1 MGLVIQKANG
11 REYVSIRES
20 YWDPVKRKYTSR
32 TIKNYGRLDLLLEK
46 DPEILDKIRD
56 QAESLKSD
64 RKEVRKSE
72 LYHRARAELARPEGG
87 RDFADARRILIGPCI
102 WRRIWDKLDL
112 SGKLRQFSEDGK
124 CAFDFSE
131 AVFFMTAAECLMPNT
146 EPPLCKR
153 RGSFPYGK
161 DNIEPQ
167 NHCRALDLLAERRDD
182 LVRYLDRRIGRQYP
196 SDAVEAIGGLTP
208 QAFEE
213 RDAGGTCLPSPKRA
227 AKEDPTPHRSHSL
240 IRYLAEVLRRLLQAE
255 LVAQGL
261 EIPAADLVQALAS
274 ASLTEV
280 RLGDGTSGYVK
291 TETEGVFEPAAKA
304 LGLGVLPH
312 FSSVREVK
320 KALKI
325 RNL

>member
-1 MGLVIQKANG
+1 M
-11 REYVSIRES
+11 
-20 YWDPVKRKYTSR
+20 PH
-32 TIKNYGRLDLLLEK
+32 
-46 DPEILDKIRD
+46 
-56 QAESLKSD
+56 AE
-64 RKEVRKSE
+64 
-72 LYHRARAELARPEGG
+72 HRA
-87 RDFADARRILIGPCI
+87 
-102 WRRIWDKLDL
+102 
-112 SGKLRQFSEDGK
+112 
-124 CAFDFSE
+124 
-131 AVFFMTAAECLMPNT
+131 
-146 EPPLCKR
+146 KR
-153 RGSFPYGK
+153 RGSFPYGE

-167 NHCRALDLLAERRDD
+167 NLCRALDLLAERRDD

-208 QAFEE
+208 LAFEE

-274 ASLTEV
+274 ASPTEV

-291 TETEGVFEPAAKA
+291 TENEGVFELAAKA

-325 RNL
+325 RSL

>member
-87 RDFADARRILIGPCI
+87 RDFADARRILIGSCI

-124 CAFDFSE
+124 CAFDFSD

-146 EPPLCKR
+146 EP
-153 RGSFPYGK
+153 
-161 DNIEPQ
+161 N
-167 NHCRALDLLAERRDD
+167 
-182 LVRYLDRRIGRQYP
+182 
-196 SDAVEAIGGLTP
+196 
-208 QAFEE
+208 
-213 RDAGGTCLPSPKRA
+213 
-227 AKEDPTPHRSHSL
+227 
-240 IRYLAEVLRRLLQAE
+240 AEVLFRTGKTISSRRTFAGPLICWPSAE
-255 LVAQGL
+255 T
-261 EIPAADLVQALAS
+261 IS
-274 ASLTEV
+274 C
-280 RLGDGTSGYVK
+280 GTSTVGSDANIRAMPSK
-291 TETEGVFEPAAKA
+291 RSAA
-304 LGLGVLPH
+304 
-312 FSSVREVK
+312 
-320 KALKI
+320 
-325 RNL
+325 